1 MKIYLAHI
9 KYDNSNVGGG
19 IKEVGFARKEDA
31 EAVSDVGYVTE
42 IDFYE
47 EIPAKVSHIDIY
59 VEEIGDPYNGTPRES
74 ITQEYPWVHHDEE
87 REDPFVSFIQYRTR
101 AQLVV
106 TGTRHEE
113 ARQAFQERLDRE
125 LAGTTCGKDNL
136 NQ

>member
-31 EAVSDVGYVTE
+31 EAVSDAGYVTE

-47 EIPAKVSHIDIY
+47 ELPAQVSHIEIY
-59 VEEIGDPYNGTPRES
+59 VEEIGDKYKGTPEET
-74 ITQEYPWVHHDEE
+74 ITQEYPWVHHDDGH
-87 REDPFVSFIQYRTR
+87 EDPYVNFIQYRTR
-101 AQLVV
+101 DCLIV

-113 ARQAFQERLDRE
+113 ARRAFKEKLDRE
-125 LAGTTCGKDNL
+125 LAAQTWGKDNL
-136 NQ
+136 NH